1 MFFYRDDGL
10 FRFYNVN
17 PNGTLPKALLEG
29 DSYTTGWDS
38 ITAID
43 LDGP

>member
-10 FRFYNVN
+10 YRYYNIR
-17 PNGTLPKALLEG
+17 PDGTLPTPLLVG
-29 DSYTTGWDS
+29 DEYTTGWDS

-43 LDGP
+43 LDE